1 MKSCI
6 MVTICPPTIYEEELN
21 EISFSKFL
29 QRVDSKIWRLHLQS
43 VTVGFLFDLTIS
55 EMRKIK

>member
-1 MKSCI
+1 